1 MFSRPRARIIR
12 CRVSIIVMCDRYSIG
27 VLEDLVVIESI
38 FMKQRTVWPAGIF
51 FLNKLFQHWP
61 CLRCEEFLEF
71 SHPNRALMLLSSCL
85 ALFPNILPSA
95 QIFILKKPSYYIR
108 EGTYWAE
115 KTNGT
120 IVHH

>member
-51 FLNKLFQHWP
+51 FLNKLFQHWL

-85 ALFPNILPSA
+85 ELFQLAECPNFHSKEAVLYKGRNIL
-95 QIFILKKPSYYIR
+95 
-108 EGTYWAE
+108 G
-115 KTNGT
+115 GGD
-120 IVHH
+120 